1 MSPFTDPPI
10 ERRSTRRYEALGR
23 VEVTM
28 LSAPMP
34 ARVREISLGGF
45 ALETSEPPPVGVHRF
60 RFALEDLAPIE
71 IDAEAVHSARVSLP
85 GKAETYLAGFEL
97 LPCNDA
103 TAKAVAALIDR
114 IGALA
119 MA

>member
-1 MSPFTDPPI
+1 MSPLTDPPF

-28 LSAPMP
+28 LSAPMA

-45 ALETSEPPPVGVHRF
+45 ALETSDPPPVGVHRF
-60 RFALEDLAPIE
+60 RFAFEDLAPIE

-103 TAKAVAALIDR
+103 TSRAIAVLIDR